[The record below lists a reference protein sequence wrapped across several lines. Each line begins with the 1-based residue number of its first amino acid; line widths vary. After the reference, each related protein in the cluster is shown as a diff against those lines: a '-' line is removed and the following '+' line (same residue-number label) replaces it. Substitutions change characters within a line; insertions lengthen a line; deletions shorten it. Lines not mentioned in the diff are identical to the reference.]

1 MRLSASLSALG
12 GAAIIL
18 FRYGMSLA
26 PHRKVLG
33 ALPRRGM
40 RSVQRYIAAPD
51 WPLCSSFGRTSS
63 RGLDLVEFRR
73 LGLVD
78 SLIDG
83 LRDQG
88 FREPSPIQRAAIPE
102 ALSGHN
108 LAFAATTGQSS
119 CAPCAEDELSSVHDA
134 RLASDDRSAGVAILR
149 ENLPTKVRNHQDQGW

>member
-1 MRLSASLSALG
+1 MLAGRLDKSCAPECARVQSEKKNRELQLRSTLAMRLSASLSALG

-88 FREPSPIQRAAIPE
+88 FREPSPIQRAAKPQRKSQRRQTRTK
-102 ALSGHN
+102 LRHN
-108 LAFAATTGQSS
+108 ANEM
-119 CAPCAEDELSSVHDA
+119 PM
-134 RLASDDRSAGVAILR
+134 
-149 ENLPTKVRNHQDQGW
+149 